1 MKTIVDTDGN
11 EYENEEVFLSH
22 VLEVVGEHLKKFE
35 EMDWWA
41 WKEELCW
48 WDIEMTIRLEAGD
61 ISESVFDR
69 FVDYLY
75 GHLNQLNTHIW

>member
-41 WKEELCW
+41 
-48 WDIEMTIRLEAGD
+48 
-61 ISESVFDR
+61 
-69 FVDYLY
+69 
-75 GHLNQLNTHIW
+75 